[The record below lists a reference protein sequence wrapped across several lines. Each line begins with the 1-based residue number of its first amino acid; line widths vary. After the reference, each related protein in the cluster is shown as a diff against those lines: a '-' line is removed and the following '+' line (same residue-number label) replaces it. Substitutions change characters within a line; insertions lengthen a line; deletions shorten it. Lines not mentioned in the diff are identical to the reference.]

1 MDLNCKDI
9 AEKHILN
16 KNPIYAFNFPIS
28 LLIAIFVFG
37 ITSSYKISKNSYIVQ
52 IVIPILAFLSSMV
65 IIDILSRNMISNEEQ
80 QKIIEECS
88 IINKKYNLPYIN
100 NDSEPLNP
108 EKFVN
113 NHLLEEESHENQ
125 AELIYNTHQDTSYN
139 THQDTSYNTHEDL
152 SHNSSDDIDSESVHP
167 SPAPSNEMPNS
178 DFTSLQPFPI
188 EFKDMKGSVCE
199 EPSNNGNLCS
209 GSKNSNPDNLV
220 TATPGP
226 QWMPQTAEAVQN
238 RLKNN
243 DYTKAKCNFT
253 KAQ

>member
-28 LLIAIFVFG
+28 LLIAIFFFG
-37 ITSSYKISKNSYIVQ
+37 ITSSYKISKNSYIIQ

-100 NDSEPLNP
+100 DDSEPLNP

-113 NHLLEEESHENQ
+113 SDLLDEESPE
-125 AELIYNTHQDTSYN
+125 INTESTYDTN
-139 THQDTSYNTHEDL
+139 KDL
-152 SHNSSDDIDSESVHP
+152 PDNSSEDIDSESVHP
-167 SPAPSNEMPNS
+167 SPVPSNEMPIS

-226 QWMPQTAEAVQN
+226 QWMPQTAKAVQN

>member
-28 LLIAIFVFG
+28 LLIAIFIFG
-37 ITSSYKISKNSYIVQ
+37 ITSSYKISNNSYIVQ
-52 IVIPILAFLSSMV
+52 IVIPILAFLLSMV
-65 IIDILSRNMISNEEQ
+65 VIDIVSRSMISNEETQ
-80 QKIIEECS
+80 TIIEECS
-88 IINKKYNLPYIN
+88 LVNKKYNLPYN
-100 NDSEPLNP
+100 NDDSEPLNP
-108 EKFVN
+108 EKFAN
-113 NHLLEEESHENQ
+113 IDLLEEESHNIHNEST
-125 AELIYNTHQDTSYN
+125 YDS
-139 THQDTSYNTHEDL
+139 HESTMD
-152 SHNSSDDIDSESVHP
+152 NSSEDIDSESIHP
-167 SPAPSNEMPNS
+167 VPSNEMPND
-178 DFTSLQPFPI
+178 DFTSLKPFPI
-188 EFKDMKGSVCE
+188 EFKHMKESVCE

-226 QWMPQTAEAVQN
+226 QWMPQTAEAVQT

>member
-28 LLIAIFVFG
+28 LLFAIFVFG
-37 ITSSYKISKNSYIVQ
+37 MICSNKISKNSYIIQ
-52 IVIPILAFLSSMV
+52 IVIPILAFLLSMV
-65 IIDILSRNMISNEEQ
+65 IIDMISRNMISHEEQ

-88 IINKKYNLPYIN
+88 IINKKYNMPFTDN
-100 NDSEPLNP
+100 QTESLNP

-113 NHLLEEESHENQ
+113 NHLLEEESDEIHNETHNEPQ
-125 AELIYNTHQDTSYN
+125 YNMN
-139 THQDTSYNTHEDL
+139 ED
-152 SHNSSDDIDSESVHP
+152 SVQNSSEDIDSENVHHIV
-167 SPAPSNEMPNS
+167 PSNEMPS
-178 DFTSLQPFPI
+178 DDFTSLQPYPI
-188 EFKDMKGSVCE
+188 EFKDMKQSVCE

-209 GSKNSNPDNLV
+209 GSQNSNPDNLV

-243 DYTKAKCNFT
+243 DYTKARCNFT

>member
-28 LLIAIFVFG
+28 LLIAIFIFG
-37 ITSSYKISKNSYIVQ
+37 MISSYKISKNSYIVQ
-52 IVIPILAFLSSMV
+52 IVIPILSFLLSMV
-65 IIDILSRNMISNEEQ
+65 VIDMLSRNMISDEET
-80 QKIIEECS
+80 QKIIGECS
-88 IINKKYNLPYIN
+88 LVNKKYNLPYN
-100 NDSEPLNP
+100 NDDSEQLNP
-108 EKFVN
+108 EKFAN
-113 NHLLEEESHENQ
+113 NYLLEEESNEINSDSTQ
-125 AELIYNTHQDTSYN
+125 
-139 THQDTSYNTHEDL
+139 EDI
-152 SHNSSDDIDSESVHP
+152 SHNSSEDIDSEHVNQVS
-167 SPAPSNEMPNS
+167 SNEVPNY
-178 DFTSLQPFPI
+178 DFTSLQPYPI
-188 EFKDMKGSVCE
+188 KFKDMQESICQ

-209 GSKNSNPDNLV
+209 GSQNSNPDNLV

-243 DYTKAKCNFT
+243 NYTKAKCTFT

>member
-28 LLIAIFVFG
+28 LLVAIFIFG
-37 ITSSYKISKNSYIVQ
+37 ITSSSKISNNSYIVQ
-52 IVIPILAFLSSMV
+52 IVIPILAFLLSMV
-65 IIDILSRNMISNEEQ
+65 VIDMLSRNMISNEET
-80 QKIIEECS
+80 QKIIEDCS
-88 IINKKYNLPYIN
+88 LVNKKYNLPYIN
-100 NDSEPLNP
+100 DDSEPLNP
-108 EKFVN
+108 EKFEN
-113 NHLLEEESHENQ
+113 NYLLEEESNEIQNDS
-125 AELIYNTHQDTSYN
+125 IYN
-139 THQDTSYNTHEDL
+139 
-152 SHNSSDDIDSESVHP
+152 SSEDIDSESVHP
-167 SPAPSNEMPNS
+167 TPSNEMPND
-178 DFTSLQPFPI
+178 DFTSLQPYPI
-188 EFKDMKGSVCE
+188 KFKEMKHSLCE

-209 GSKNSNPDNLV
+209 GSQNSNPDNLV